1 MNTLYYGD
9 CLEIMQE
16 MPIKGI
22 DLIYLDP
29 PFNSKKEYN
38 SIYRDE
44 TGRPLPQQVRAFNDQ
59 WTLDKKAEEAIKT
72 MPILIR
78 ETGLDDEIATFW
90 RIWVN
95 ALRKTQPD
103 LLAYLTYMVQRFLVM
118 RTLLSDTGS
127 IYLHCDPT
135 ASHYIK
141 VMMDGIF
148 GHRNFRNE
156 IIWRRTGAHGGAK
169 RWGPIH
175 DVLLFYTKGNKYT
188 WNRVCQDYDASYL
201 DNFYKFKDEHG
212 RYRLVSLEG
221 SGTRQGDSGKPWKK
235 VNPSDKGRHWA
246 LPGKQAFPE
255 WFSLPEGYGKMTVQ
269 DKLDSLDDS
278 GMIRWPPRGSVP
290 QVKRYLSVSEGNP
303 VQDIIWDIRAISS
316 KAEERLGY
324 STQKPLA
331 LLERIIKAS
340 SNEGDK
346 ILDPFCGCA
355 TTIEAAH
362 TLNREWIGIDIASFA
377 IKRVARDRLK
387 DRLGLIAGK
396 DFKIEGIPGTLED
409 AKELWEKD
417 KFVFQ
422 EWSISQVDGF
432 PTNKKTGDGGI
443 DGRIYFEAPGEDDL
457 QSMVLEVKGGK
468 HVSIKDL
475 RALHSVLERDDA
487 QMAGLIVM
495 YPLGDRQLK
504 NFQRLMMEAG
514 DLHVFGRP
522 FPRMQILTVQEILD
536 GVRFD
541 IPYPVDKRSNQ
552 GILLSSK

>member
-9 CLEIMQE
+9 CLAIMQE

-29 PFNSKKEYN
+29 PYNSKKEYN
-38 SIYRDE
+38 SIYKDE
-44 TGRPLPQQVRAFNDQ
+44 TGRPLPQQIMAFNDQ
-59 WTLDKKAEEAIKT
+59 WTLDRKAEEAIRT

-103 LLAYLTYMVQRFLVM
+103 LLAYLTYMVQRLLVM

-148 GHRNFRNE
+148 GHKNFRNE
-156 IIWRRTGAHGGAK
+156 IIWHYGQRTSFLPKHFSRK
-169 RWGPIH
+169 H
-175 DVLLFYTKGNKYT
+175 DTLLFYSKSPKSVLNEISVP
-188 WNRVCQDYDASYL
+188 WDMDDFLAHRHDV
-201 DNFYKFKDEHG
+201 KFDE
-212 RYRLVSLEG
+212 
-221 SGTRQGDSGKPWKK
+221 SGKPFVW
-235 VNPSDKGRHWA
+235 SDG
-246 LPGKQAFPE
+246 G
-255 WFSLPEGYGKMTVQ
+255 S
-269 DKLDSLDDS
+269 
-278 GMIRWPPRGSVP
+278 RG
-290 QVKRYLSVSEGNP
+290 KRYKRTVEDVIARGKPIDTVWPIPILNS
-303 VQDIIWDIRAISS
+303 SS
-316 KAEERLGY
+316 KERLGY
-324 STQKPLA
+324 ATQKPLA

-340 SNEGDK
+340 SNEGDRV
-346 ILDPFCGCA
+346 LDPFCGCA

-362 TLNREWIGIDIASFA
+362 KLNREWIGIDIASFA
-377 IKRVARDRLK
+377 IKKVARARLK
-387 DRLGLIAGK
+387 DRLGLIEGK

-409 AKELWEKD
+409 AKDLWGKD

-443 DGRIYFEAPGEDDL
+443 DGRIYFEAPGEKDL

-475 RALHSVLERDDA
+475 RALHSVLERDAA

-495 YPLGDRQLK
+495 EPLGDRQLR
-504 NFQRLMMEAG
+504 NFERLMTEAG

-552 GILLSSK
+552 GILISTK

>member
-38 SIYRDE
+38 SLYKDE

-59 WTLDKKAEEAIKT
+59 WTFDKKTEDAIRT

-103 LLAYLTYMVQRFLVM
+103 LLAYLTYMVQRLLVM

-135 ASHYIK
+135 ASHYLKI
-141 VMMDGIF
+141 MMDGIF
-148 GHRNFRNE
+148 GHRNFRREVVWN
-156 IIWRRTGAHGGAK
+156 IAVLSGFKTKAK
-169 RWGPIH
+169 NWIRGH
-175 DVLLFYTKGNKYT
+175 DTLLYYTKSSKFCFNSPRQPHSQK
-188 WNRVCQDYDASYL
+188 YL
-201 DNFYKFKDEHG
+201 DRFNKVDEDG
-212 RYRLVSLEG
+212 RKYFDGR
-221 SGTRQGDSGKPWKK
+221 GK
-235 VNPSDKGRHWA
+235 
-246 LPGKQAFPE
+246 
-255 WFSLPEGYGKMTVQ
+255 
-269 DKLDSLDDS
+269 
-278 GMIRWPPRGSVP
+278 
-290 QVKRYLSVSEGNP
+290 KRYLDEVVAKGKAVGDVWS
-303 VQDIIWDIRAISS
+303 DIMSFQQIPTA
-316 KAEERLGY
+316 KERLGY

-340 SNEGDK
+340 SNEGDVV
-346 ILDPFCGCA
+346 LDPFCGCA

-362 TLNREWIGIDIASFA
+362 RLNREWIGIDIASYA

-387 DRLGLIAGK
+387 DRLGLIAGR
-396 DFKIEGIPGTLED
+396 DFMIEGIPGTLED
-409 AKELWEKD
+409 ARDLWTKD

-475 RALHSVLERDDA
+475 RALHSVLEQDDA

-495 YPLGDRQLK
+495 EPLKTVQLR
-504 NFQRLMMEAG
+504 NFQRLMMQAG

-552 GILLSSK
+552 GILISTK